1 MNENKIITDRDIERF
16 SKADKLS
23 KRAGIY
29 ITVIFHLVLVIV
41 LLIFSISTVTKGE
54 VSFITDSEGLIQKQK
69 LLEELEGEYRKKGIS
84 EEEIQEF
91 ISREYKLWD
100 GK

>member
-1 MNENKIITDRDIERF
+1 MKDSLEALRVCKGKIT
-16 SKADKLS
+16 
-23 KRAGIY
+23 
-29 ITVIFHLVLVIV
+29 
-41 LLIFSISTVTKGE
+41 
-54 VSFITDSEGLIQKQK
+54 KQK
-69 LLEELEGEYRKKGIS
+69 LLEEREGEYRKKGIS